1 MKIYMAPL
9 EGVTGFVFRNAYEEF
24 YGKGRVDKYFI
35 PFISPNKTKGYTTR
49 EQNDIRP
56 EHNVGIN
63 TVPQIMANDSELF
76 LEAAAM
82 LNDMGYKEINLNLGC
97 PSGTV
102 VSKFRGAGFLARPLE
117 LDSFL
122 DKVLSSPVMKDMNMS
137 VKTRTGL
144 NSHEEFRLLLEIYND
159 YPLSEIIIHPRVRTD
174 YYKNTPDMEIF
185 KWAVEESCN
194 PVCYNGDIFTI
205 EDYVRFAEMCPEVD
219 RIMLGRGF
227 VGNPGIIGQI
237 GHKETPQGS
246 QEDGENAHRLEG
258 KNDSKDNVTIDE
270 KLNIIAADTLK
281 EFTDKLLNDYIR
293 VMDNEVNAMHKM
305 KEVWIYINQ
314 FNPGNEKAFKKIK
327 KSHRLSEYEAGVE
340 EFVNSMKYL

>member
-35 PFISPNKTKGYTTR
+35 PFISPNKSKGYTTR

-63 TVPQIMANDSELF
+63 TIPQIMANDPGLF
-76 LEAAAM
+76 LETAAM
-82 LNDMGYKEINLNLGC
+82 LKGMGYKEINLNLGC

-102 VSKFRGAGFLARPLE
+102 VSKFRGAGFLAQPLE

-122 DKVLSSPVMKDMNMS
+122 DKVLSSSEMKDMHMS

-185 KWAVEESCN
+185 KWAVEESRN

-205 EDYVRFAEMCPEVD
+205 EDYVRFTEMCPGVD

-237 GHKETPQGS
+237 GHKDAFQGYE
-246 QEDGENAHRLEG
+246 EDGA
-258 KNDSKDNVTIDE
+258 K
-270 KLNIIAADTLK
+270 AADTLK
-281 EFTDKLLNDYIR
+281 KFTDRLLNDYIR

-327 KSHRLSEYEAGVE
+327 KSHRLLEYQAGVE
-340 EFVNSMKYL
+340 EFVNSMKN

>member
-35 PFISPNKTKGYTTR
+35 PFISPNKSKGYTTR

-63 TVPQIMANDSELF
+63 TVPQIMANDPGLF

-82 LNDMGYKEINLNLGC
+82 LKDMGYREINLNLGC

-159 YPLSEIIIHPRVRTD
+159 YPLSEVIIHPRVRTD

-185 KWAVEESCN
+185 KWAVEESRN

-205 EDYVRFAEMCPEVD
+205 EDYTRFTELCPEVD

-246 QEDGENAHRLEG
+246 EEDGE
-258 KNDSKDNVTIDE
+258 KS
-270 KLNIIAADTLK
+270 ADTLK
-281 EFTDKLLNDYIR
+281 KFTDRLLNDYIR

-340 EFVNSMKYL
+340 EFVNSMKRG

>member
-9 EGVTGFVFRNAYEEF
+9 EGVTGFVFRNAYEEL
-24 YGKGRVDKYFI
+24 DKYFI
-35 PFISPNKTKGYTTR
+35 PFISPNKSKGYTTR

-117 LDSFL
+117 MDSFL

-185 KWAVEESCN
+185 KWAVEESRN

-205 EDYVRFAEMCPEVD
+205 EDYVRFTEMCPGVD

-237 GHKETPQGS
+237 GHGGASQGS
-246 QEDGENAHRLEG
+246 AVDGENAHRLEG
-258 KNDSKDNVTIDE
+258 KNDSKDYDFLDTIFG
-270 KLNIIAADTLK
+270 I
-281 EFTDKLLNDYIR
+281 
-293 VMDNEVNAMHKM
+293 
-305 KEVWIYINQ
+305 
-314 FNPGNEKAFKKIK
+314 
-327 KSHRLSEYEAGVE
+327 
-340 EFVNSMKYL
+340 

>member
-35 PFISPNKTKGYTTR
+35 PFISPNKSKGYTTR

-63 TVPQIMANDSELF
+63 TVPQIMANDPGLF

-82 LNDMGYKEINLNLGC
+82 LNDMGYREINLNLGC

-122 DKVLSSPVMKDMNMS
+122 DKVLSSPVMKNMNMS

-159 YPLSEIIIHPRVRTD
+159 YPLSEVIIHPRVRID

-185 KWAVEESCN
+185 KWAVEESRN

-205 EDYVRFAEMCPEVD
+205 EDYTRFTELCTEVD

-246 QEDGENAHRLEG
+246 EEDGE
-258 KNDSKDNVTIDE
+258 KS
-270 KLNIIAADTLK
+270 ADTLK
-281 EFTDKLLNDYIR
+281 KFTDRLLNDYIR

-327 KSHRLSEYEAGVE
+327 KSHRLSEYQAGVE
-340 EFVNSMKYL
+340 EFVNSMKRG

>member
-35 PFISPNKTKGYTTR
+35 PFISPNKSKGYTTR

-63 TVPQIMANDSELF
+63 TIPQIMANDPGLF

-82 LNDMGYKEINLNLGC
+82 LKGMGYKEINLNLGC

-102 VSKFRGAGFLARPLE
+102 VSKFRGAGFLAQPLE

-122 DKVLSSPVMKDMNMS
+122 DKVLSSSEMKDMHMA

-159 YPLSEIIIHPRVRTD
+159 YPLTEVIIHPRVRTD
-174 YYKNTPDMEIF
+174 YYKNIPDMEVF
-185 KWAVEESCN
+185 KWAVEESSN
-194 PVCYNGDIFTI
+194 PVCYNGDIFTAK
-205 EDYVRFAEMCPEVD
+205 DYIRFTETCPEVD
-219 RIMLGRGF
+219 RVMLGRGF
-227 VGNPGIIGQI
+227 VGNPGIIEQI
-237 GHKETPQGS
+237 GHKDAFQGYE
-246 QEDGENAHRLEG
+246 EDGA
-258 KNDSKDNVTIDE
+258 K
-270 KLNIIAADTLK
+270 AADTLK
-281 EFTDKLLNDYIR
+281 KFTDRLLNDYIR

-327 KSHRLSEYEAGVE
+327 KSHRLSEYRAGVE
-340 EFVNSMKYL
+340 EFVNSMKMKK

>member
-35 PFISPNKTKGYTTR
+35 PFISPNKSKGYTTR

-63 TVPQIMANDSELF
+63 TVPQIMANDPGLF
-76 LEAAAM
+76 LEAASM
-82 LNDMGYKEINLNLGC
+82 LNDMGYREINLNLGC

-122 DKVLSSPVMKDMNMS
+122 DKVLSSPVMKNMLMS

-159 YPLSEIIIHPRVRTD
+159 YPFSEVIIHPRVRTD

-185 KWAVEESCN
+185 KWAVEESRN

-205 EDYVRFAEMCPEVD
+205 EDYTRFTELCPEVD

-246 QEDGENAHRLEG
+246 EEDGV
-258 KNDSKDNVTIDE
+258 KS
-270 KLNIIAADTLK
+270 ADTLK
-281 EFTDKLLNDYIR
+281 RFTDRLLNDYIR

-327 KSHRLSEYEAGVE
+327 KSHILSEYQAGVE
-340 EFVNSMKYL
+340 EFVNSMKRG

>member
-35 PFISPNKTKGYTTR
+35 PFISPNKSKGYTTR

-63 TVPQIMANDSELF
+63 TVPQIMANDPGLF

-82 LNDMGYKEINLNLGC
+82 LNDMGYREINLNLGC

-122 DKVLSSPVMKDMNMS
+122 DKVLSSPVMKNMLMS

-159 YPLSEIIIHPRVRTD
+159 YPLSEVIIHPRVRID

-185 KWAVEESCN
+185 KWAVEESRN

-205 EDYVRFAEMCPEVD
+205 EDYTRFTELCPEVD

-246 QEDGENAHRLEG
+246 EEDGE
-258 KNDSKDNVTIDE
+258 KS
-270 KLNIIAADTLK
+270 ADTLK
-281 EFTDKLLNDYIR
+281 KFTDRLLNDYIR

-340 EFVNSMKYL
+340 EFVNSMKRG

>member
-35 PFISPNKTKGYTTR
+35 PFISPNKSKGYTTR

-63 TVPQIMANDSELF
+63 TVPQIMANDSGLF

-122 DKVLSSPVMKDMNMS
+122 DKVLSSPVMKNMLMS

-174 YYKNTPDMEIF
+174 YYKNTPDMEVF
-185 KWAVEESCN
+185 KWAVEESRN
-194 PVCYNGDIFTI
+194 PICYNGDIFSI
-205 EDYVRFAEMCPEVD
+205 EDYIRFKELCPEVD
-219 RIMLGRGF
+219 RVMLGRGF

-237 GHKETPQGS
+237 GHEETGHEETWHEEVIPEYGEAGVRDS
-246 QEDGENAHRLEG
+246 Q
-258 KNDSKDNVTIDE
+258 
-270 KLNIIAADTLK
+270 TLK
-281 EFTDKLLNDYIR
+281 KFTDRLLNDYMKI
-293 VMDNEVNAMHKM
+293 MDSEVNAMHKM

-327 KSHRLSEYEAGVE
+327 KSHRLSEYRIGVS
-340 EFVNSMKYL
+340 EFINLMNLV

>member
-35 PFISPNKTKGYTTR
+35 PFISPNKSKGYTTR

-63 TVPQIMANDSELF
+63 TVPQIMANDPGLF

-102 VSKFRGAGFLARPLE
+102 VSKFRGAGFLAQPLE

-122 DKVLSSPVMKDMNMS
+122 DKVLSSSEMKDMHMS

-185 KWAVEESCN
+185 KWAVEESRN

-205 EDYVRFAEMCPEVD
+205 EDYTRFTEMCPEVD

-227 VGNPGIIGQI
+227 VGNPRIIEQI
-237 GHKETPQGS
+237 GHKDAFQGYE
-246 QEDGENAHRLEG
+246 EDGA
-258 KNDSKDNVTIDE
+258 K
-270 KLNIIAADTLK
+270 AADTLK
-281 EFTDKLLNDYIR
+281 KFTDKLLNDYIR

-327 KSHRLSEYEAGVE
+327 KSHRLSEYRAGVE
-340 EFVNSMKYL
+340 EFVNSMKMKK

>member
-35 PFISPNKTKGYTTR
+35 PFISPNKSKGYTTR
-49 EQNDIRP
+49 EQNDIRL

-63 TVPQIMANDSELF
+63 TVPQIMANDPGLF

-82 LNDMGYKEINLNLGC
+82 LNDMGYREINLNLGC

-122 DKVLSSPVMKDMNMS
+122 DKVLSSPVMKNMNMS

-159 YPLSEIIIHPRVRTD
+159 YPLSEVIIHPRVRTD

-185 KWAVEESCN
+185 KWAVEESRN

-205 EDYVRFAEMCPEVD
+205 EDYTRFTELCPEVD

-246 QEDGENAHRLEG
+246 EEDGE
-258 KNDSKDNVTIDE
+258 KS
-270 KLNIIAADTLK
+270 ADTLK
-281 EFTDKLLNDYIR
+281 KFTDRLLNDYIR

-327 KSHRLSEYEAGVE
+327 KSHRLSEYRAGVE
-340 EFVNSMKYL
+340 EFVNSMKMKK

>member
-35 PFISPNKTKGYTTR
+35 PFISPNKSKGYTTR

-63 TVPQIMANDSELF
+63 TVPQIMANDPGLF
-76 LEAAAM
+76 LEAASM
-82 LNDMGYKEINLNLGC
+82 LNDMGYREINLNLGC

-102 VSKFRGAGFLARPLE
+102 VSKFRGAGFLAMPLE

-159 YPLSEIIIHPRVRTD
+159 YPFSEVIIHPRVRTD

-194 PVCYNGDIFTI
+194 QVCYNGDIFTI
-205 EDYVRFAEMCPEVD
+205 EDYTRFTEMCPEVD

-246 QEDGENAHRLEG
+246 EEDGE
-258 KNDSKDNVTIDE
+258 KS
-270 KLNIIAADTLK
+270 ADILK
-281 EFTDKLLNDYIR
+281 KFTDRLLNDYIR

-327 KSHRLSEYEAGVE
+327 KSHRLSEYQAGVE
-340 EFVNSMKYL
+340 EFVNSMKRG

>member
-24 YGKGRVDKYFI
+24 YGKGRLDKYFI
-35 PFISPNKTKGYTTR
+35 PFISPNKSKGYTTR

-63 TVPQIMANDSELF
+63 TVPQIMANDPGLF

-185 KWAVEESCN
+185 KWAVEESRN

-205 EDYVRFAEMCPEVD
+205 EDYVRFTEMCPEVD

-246 QEDGENAHRLEG
+246 EEDGE
-258 KNDSKDNVTIDE
+258 KS
-270 KLNIIAADTLK
+270 ADTLK
-281 EFTDKLLNDYIR
+281 KFTDRLLNDYIR

-327 KSHRLSEYEAGVE
+327 KSHRLSEYQAGVE
-340 EFVNSMKYL
+340 EFVNSMKRG